1 MKILFLLFSY
11 FLGAIP
17 TGYVFFWITDKK
29 DIRNFGSG
37 STGATNLFRIKG
49 WKLAFPALIIDILK
63 GALPVYLALRL
74 FSDLR
79 MAVLAGFLAV
89 LGHCFPVY
97 LKFRGGKGV
106 ATTTGVFIILA
117 FKPCLISLAIFVII
131 IAISRYV
138 SLGSLLSM
146 LSYPFLI
153 MIFNKGEE
161 ILFMSITL
169 FILIA
174 ARHSGN
180 IKRLIQGT
188 EKKLGEKAK

>member
-1 MKILFLLFSY
+1 MKILFLIFSY
-11 FLGAIP
+11 FLGTIP
-17 TGYVFFWITDKK
+17 SGYILFWITDKK

-37 STGATNLFRIKG
+37 STGATNLFRLKG
-49 WKLAFPALIIDILK
+49 WKLALPAILIDILK
-63 GALPVYLALRL
+63 GAIPAYLTLQL

-79 MAVLAGFLAV
+79 MAALAGFLAV
-89 LGHCFPVY
+89 LGHCFPAY

-117 FKPCLISLAIFVII
+117 FKPFLISLVIFIVV

-138 SLGSLLSM
+138 SLGSLLSI

-153 MIFNKGEE
+153 MVFNKQEE
-161 ILFMSITL
+161 TLFLSIAL

-174 ARHSGN
+174 ARHIGN
-180 IKRLIQGT
+180 INRLIQGI
-188 EKKLGEKAK
+188 ERKFGEKAK

>member
-1 MKILFLLFSY
+1 MKILFLIFSY
-11 FLGAIP
+11 LLGAIP
-17 TGYVFFWITDKK
+17 IGYVFYWITDKK
-29 DIRNFGSG
+29 DIRHFGSG
-37 STGATNLFRIKG
+37 STGATNLFRAKG
-49 WKLAFPALIIDILK
+49 WKLAFPALAIDIFK
-63 GALPVYLALRL
+63 GALPVYLALKL

-117 FKPCLISLAIFVII
+117 FKPCLISVAIFVTIV
-131 IAISRYV
+131 AISRYV

-153 MIFNKGEE
+153 MIFNKGEK
-161 ILFMSITL
+161 ILFLSIIL

-174 ARHSGN
+174 AKHSGN

-188 EKKLGEKAK
+188 ERKLGEKVK